1 MEEDE
6 KESEE
11 IERNVGEDREA
22 GRKSGNEQRKI
33 YGRFSLSL
41 LKFVWREVR
50 CLKREKDVDK
60 KRK

>member
-41 LKFVWREVR
+41 LKFFWREVR
-50 CLKREKDVDK
+50 CLREKDVDK